1 MRNKINANGINF
13 PTICSPYAARCD
25 ICGSPLSTPCNPCA
39 TLAVSSVNVP
49 LLYDDDVADAF
60 DNGLVGAVDNGV
72 SDDSLVAVCSSSS
85 ASWPVVA
92 GKSLW
97 LIGPVDEMFGGCCC
111 RPDVAAAGDVNEL
124 L

>member
-1 MRNKINANGINF
+1 M
-13 PTICSPYAARCD
+13 
-25 ICGSPLSTPCNPCA
+25 
-39 TLAVSSVNVP
+39 SSVNVP

-85 ASWPVVA
+85 SSSWPVVA

-97 LIGPVDEMFGGCCC
+97 LIGPVDEMFGGCC
-111 RPDVAAAGDVNEL
+111 RPDVAAAAGDVNEL